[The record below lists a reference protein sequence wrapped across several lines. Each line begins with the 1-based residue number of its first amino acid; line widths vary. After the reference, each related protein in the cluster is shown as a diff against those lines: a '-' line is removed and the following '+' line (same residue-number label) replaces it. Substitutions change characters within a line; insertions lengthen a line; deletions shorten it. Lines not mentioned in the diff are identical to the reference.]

1 MNTEQQQLFHPSF
14 GLGQYQEQVNAKV
27 IPLFRNSDPASS
39 KAASVGASKRRPSQQ
54 VVLLKAYAI
63 NAIHGHKGLTDEMAG
78 IYTNLAGKPGCCYW
92 KRCSELRAKGYI
104 KPTGE
109 HSLSRAGEMQM
120 VCQITLEGATFL
132 TSLGT

>member
-78 IYTNLAGKPGCCYW
+78 IYSRILQA
-92 KRCSELRAKGYI
+92 
-104 KPTGE
+104 
-109 HSLSRAGEMQM
+109 SLDAVIGSVVQNFEPKATSSRPVNI
-120 VCQITLEGATFL
+120 VCQGQMSCRWCVVIRLWDQRF
-132 TSLGT
+132 

>member
-63 NAIHGHKGLTDEMAG
+63 NAIHGHKGLTDEMVLLLEALFR
-78 IYTNLAGKPGCCYW
+78 T
-92 KRCSELRAKGYI
+92 SSKGLHQAN
-104 KPTGE
+104 G
-109 HSLSRAGEMQM
+109 
-120 VCQITLEGATFL
+120 
-132 TSLGT
+132 